1 MRLPK
6 GLDFHMS
13 NLTYVSIG
21 LFVHSHKEFF
31 YCKFSTLEEE
41 ITMEQK
47 PVLDIHEVPKPGKW
61 LLLSIQH
68 LFAMFGATVLVPFLT
83 GLNPA
88 VALISSGLGT
98 LAFLLV
104 TKGQVPAYLGSS
116 FAFIAPI
123 ITAKAA
129 GGPGAAM
136 LGGMMAG
143 LVYMLIALGIKK
155 SGSNWIMNLLPP
167 IVVGPVVM
175 VIGLGLAHTAVNMAM
190 NNADG
195 KYSFTHFSVAL
206 VTLAIT
212 IICSIFGRGFFSIIP
227 VLIGIIGGYIFAYFQ
242 GLVDLKPVVEAKWF
256 DVPDFIVPFV
266 TYTPEFSWKI
276 VLVMVPVAIVTISEH
291 IGHQIVL
298 GSVVNRDLIETPGLH
313 RSIMGDG
320 IATFIAS
327 TIGGPPNTT
336 YGENIGVLAIT
347 RAYSVYLFVGSA
359 VFAIIFGFIGKI
371 SALIHSIPT
380 PVMGGVSILLFGV
393 IASSGLRMLVDE
405 KIDLG
410 DKRNLMIA
418 SVILVIGIGGAVL
431 HIGQSFQV
439 EGMALAAM
447 VGVLLNLVLPKMKT
461 KKQSKRIAS

>member
-1 MRLPK
+1 
-6 GLDFHMS
+6 
-13 NLTYVSIG
+13 
-21 LFVHSHKEFF
+21 
-31 YCKFSTLEEE
+31 
-41 ITMEQK
+41 MEQK

-83 GLNPA
+83 GLSPA

-190 NNADG
+190 NSADG

-212 IICSIFGRGFFSIIP
+212 IICSIFGRGFLSIIP

-242 GLVDLKPVVEAKWF
+242 GLVNLKPIVEAKWF
-256 DVPDFIVPFV
+256 DVPDFVVPFV

-276 VLVMVPVAIVTISEH
+276 VLVMVPVAVVTISEH

-298 GSVVNRDLIETPGLH
+298 GNVVNRDLIEKPGLH

-359 VFAIIFGFIGKI
+359 IFAIIFGFIGKI

-405 KIDLG
+405 KIDFG

-439 EGMALAAM
+439 EGMALAAI
-447 VGVLLNLVLPKMKT
+447 VGVLLNLVLPEMKT
-461 KKQSKRIAS
+461 KKQSKQVAS